1 MRHPTQLGSLLA
13 LLFFLLS
20 PGTASDPLPYNPTR
34 ILLAPNSTFAYFFEP
49 SNTQGVLRVVD
60 IQDAFATS
68 TLSPTT
74 LMGSLPFLNDNEL
87 VAYIP
92 IVEPSGDITVV
103 AGSCSAGPGETKL
116 WRFQPDLGKGDG
128 SGTWTSQQT
137 LADGSE
143 ASGLPGMTFLGNAVG
158 FAADV
163 SGNAMDLDYYIF
175 GGMCPF
181 PNSTAETWVS
191 AANYSNAM
199 LSFSPSG
206 NGYDIAAAANRAPPV
221 AEAGFTMTG
230 LTPTFSV
237 RSNSGNQTQQQ
248 DFLLLGG
255 HTQEAFLNMS
265 QIALYSLPQE
275 SWTFLSVQQPSS
287 TKTDLALAARQ
298 AATEIEPRSGHTA
311 VLSEDGTQVVVFGG
325 WVGDVSTPAMPQ
337 LAILHLGSEYGGD
350 EAEAWSWTIP
360 SQESTG
366 LVAGEGIY
374 GHGATLLP
382 GGVMMVAGGYSIP
395 ASPSKRN
402 VKRAAS
408 EKTYLFNATTGASI
422 DTYNPPAYVAQ
433 FPSAKASSDGPLR
446 KTSQQTGLG
455 VGLGVGVVA
464 LLVLIFF
471 YFWYARRL
479 RRAREERER
488 ELVHSSDGSYAA
500 HEEPFLSSGGID
512 GRGGD
517 PWAMKDNPN
526 NPDGMAQAGST
537 GLFVNALSP
546 TRGLRKGLISK
557 PYNYEQAPRYDEN
570 RANRG
575 SGGIHPILERQ
586 DEDETSQDGHV
597 FATPLPIQK
606 IYQAERGY
614 ETSPERRQR
623 ELEAILSR
631 NNPKNPFADPPPNP
645 LGSHPVSPVSPIRE
659 DFFQRGTNTNRQGH
673 SPTRRP
679 LTAETEGSMNWTIVD
694 GLAQPSENSGSTGRC
709 SPTRT
714 DDRTSSTLSDQSQ
727 RSVVSAS
734 SITRTMSTHTGKLLV
749 AALAKDSAIGSF
761 GEPSPREERGNAMSS
776 SGRRSPFRLYNT
788 ARMPTY
794 DVKGSMTN
802 PAQSTDSFKTARS
815 SFVHLQSEGEA
826 LLGGRPKDDPYHRA
840 LAAHQSTSGG
850 GMSHLYNDDPSST
863 PTRRK
868 QGWVGSLKRALTAMS
883 TDRTFSFTA
892 GSEVLTALADDSR
905 TSSSSPT
912 RPHHPTE
919 DYGVA
924 PRRTV
929 SDGGALLKQK
939 RGEKDWSEDN
949 KTAYRRYRDDPDP
962 GDWGEPSQSADFDG
976 DNEWD
981 VEGEGGKRD
990 VQVMFTVPKARLRVV
1005 NADVERASLRSA
1017 SDGAISR
1024 SESIQSLRA
1033 KRSRTEWDRVVPLP
1047 KTAEEHADDIF
1058 GTSGKK
1064 KAV

>member
-1 MRHPTQLGSLLA
+1 MRDPARPWSLLA
-13 LLFFLLS
+13 LPFLLS
-20 PGTASDPLPYNPTR
+20 TATAADPLPYNPTR
-34 ILLAPNSTFAYFFEP
+34 LLLAPNSTLVYLFEP
-49 SNTQGVLRVVD
+49 ADTQSTFRVVD
-60 IQDAFATS
+60 IQNKFATNA
-68 TLSPTT
+68 LSPTT
-74 LMGSLPFLNDNEL
+74 LTGSLPFLKDEEL
-87 VAYIP
+87 VPYIP
-92 IVEPSGDITVV
+92 IIESSGNITVL
-103 AGSCSAGPGETKL
+103 AGSCIAGADSTEVWK
-116 WRFQPDLGKGDG
+116 FHPDLEGGDG
-128 SGTWTSQQT
+128 NGTWTSYRT
-137 LADGSE
+137 SADELGTS
-143 ASGLPGMTFLGNAVG
+143 APVSGTNFLGNAVA

-163 SGNAMDLDYYIF
+163 GGNAADMDYYTF

-181 PNSTAETWVS
+181 SNSTTDTWTS
-191 AANYSNAM
+191 AANYSNLM
-199 LSFSPSG
+199 LSLTPAG
-206 NGYDIAAAANRAPPV
+206 DGYDIAAAANRAPPV

-237 RSNSGNQTQQQ
+237 KSNTGNQTQQQ

-287 TKTDLALAARQ
+287 AKRDLALAARQ
-298 AATEIEPRSGHTA
+298 ADTVIEPRSGHTA
-311 VLSEDGTQVVVFGG
+311 VLSEDGSQVVVFGG

-337 LAILHLGSEYGGD
+337 LAILHLGSEYGGN

-360 SQESTG
+360 SQDSTG
-366 LVAGEGIY
+366 LAAGSGIY
-374 GHGATLLP
+374 GHGATILP
-382 GGVMMVAGGYSIP
+382 GGVMMVAGGYSIA
-395 ASPSKRN
+395 ASSSKRI
-402 VKRAAS
+402 VRRAAS
-408 EKTYLFNATTGASI
+408 DKIYLFNATTGASI

-433 FPSAKASSDGPLR
+433 FPSAKASSNGPLS

-464 LLVLIFF
+464 LLLLIFF

-479 RRAREERER
+479 RRIREERER
-488 ELVHSSDGSYAA
+488 QLLTHSSDGSFAA
-500 HEEPFLSSGGID
+500 HEQPFLGSGID

-517 PWAMKDNPN
+517 PWAMVDD
-526 NPDGMAQAGST
+526 PDHSGGMTHAGST

-546 TRGLRKGLISK
+546 GKGLRKNMISK
-557 PYNYEQAPRYDEN
+557 PYNYEPAPRFDDN

-575 SGGIHPILERQ
+575 SGAIHPILERQ
-586 DEDETSQDGHV
+586 DEDETAHDEHV

-606 IYQAERGY
+606 LYQAERGY

-631 NNPKNPFADPPPNP
+631 SSPQNPFADPPPNP
-645 LGSHPVSPVSPIRE
+645 LGSHPVSPISPMRE
-659 DFFQRGTNTNRQGH
+659 DTVRRVTTLDGRGN

-679 LTAETEGSMNWTIVD
+679 LTTESEGSMNWTITDVV
-694 GLAQPSENSGSTGRC
+694 GEPSDNSGSTGRS
-709 SPTRT
+709 SPTRM
-714 DDRTSSTLSDQSQ
+714 DDRTSSTLSEQSQ
-727 RSVVSAS
+727 RSATSS
-734 SITRTMSTHTGKLLV
+734 NSITRTMSTRTGKLLA

-761 GEPSPREERGNAMSS
+761 GEPSPGEDRTSTMSS
-776 SGRRSPFRLYNT
+776 SGRRSPFHFYNT

-794 DVKGSMTN
+794 DVKGSMHN
-802 PAQSTDSFKTARS
+802 PAKSTDSFKTAKS
-815 SFVHLQSEGEA
+815 SFAHLQTEGEA

-840 LAAHQSTSGG
+840 LAAHPSTAGAP
-850 GMSHLYNDDPSST
+850 GMSHLRTDDLPVA

-883 TDRTFSFTA
+883 TDRTFSFT
-892 GSEVLTALADDSR
+892 GSSEVLTALADEAR

-912 RPHHPTE
+912 RHHRPTE
-919 DYGVA
+919 DDGVA

-929 SDGGALLKQK
+929 SDGGALLRQK

-949 KTAYRRYRDDPDP
+949 KTAFRRYRDDPDP
-962 GDWGEPSQSADFDG
+962 GDWGEPARAPDVDG
-976 DNEWD
+976 DDEWD

-1017 SDGAISR
+1017 SDGAVSR
-1024 SESIQSLRA
+1024 SESLKSLRA
-1033 KRSRTEWDRVVPLP
+1033 KKSRTEWDRVPLP
-1047 KTAEEHADDIF
+1047 KTAEEHADEIF
-1058 GTSGKK
+1058 GKK
-1064 KAV
+1064 KAA

>member
-1 MRHPTQLGSLLA
+1 MRTPARPWSLLA
-13 LLFFLLS
+13 LLFWLS
-20 PGTASDPLPYNPTR
+20 PSVTALDPLPYNPTR
-34 ILLAPNSTFAYFFEP
+34 LLIAPNSTFLYLFEP
-49 SNTQGVLRVVD
+49 ADTQSTLRVVD
-60 IQDAFATS
+60 IQNTFAT
-68 TLSPTT
+68 TGLSPTT
-74 LMGSLPFLNDNEL
+74 LTGTLPFLKDDEL
-87 VAYIP
+87 VPYIP
-92 IVEPSGDITVV
+92 IVESSGNITVL
-103 AGSCSAGPGETKL
+103 AGSCSEGAGKTEVWT
-116 WRFQPDLGKGDG
+116 FHPDLTNGEGN
-128 SGTWTSQQT
+128 GTWTSHT
-137 LADGSE
+137 TSADESE
-143 ASGLPGMTFLGNAVG
+143 TESALSGTNFLGNAVA

-163 SGNAMDLDYYIF
+163 SSNTADLDYYMF

-181 PNSTAETWVS
+181 SNSTADTWVS
-191 AANYSNAM
+191 AANYSNSM
-199 LSFSPSG
+199 LSLTPNG
-206 NGYDIAAAANRAPPV
+206 DGYDIAAAANRAPPV

-237 RSNSGNQTQQQ
+237 KSSSGNQTQQQ

-287 TKTDLALAARQ
+287 AKTDLATRQ
-298 AATEIEPRSGHTA
+298 SATAIEPRSGHTA

-337 LAILHLGSEYGGD
+337 LAILHLGSEYGGN

-360 SQESTG
+360 SQDSTG
-366 LVAGEGIY
+366 LASGAGVY

-382 GGVMMVAGGYSIP
+382 GGVMMIAGGYSIP
-395 ASPSKRN
+395 AASSRRTI
-402 VKRAAS
+402 KRAAS
-408 EKTYLFNATTGASI
+408 DTVYLFNASTGASI
-422 DTYNPPAYVAQ
+422 DNYNPPAYVAQ
-433 FPSAKASSDGPLR
+433 FPTAKASSNGPLS

-455 VGLGVGVVA
+455 VGLGVGVVV

-479 RRAREERER
+479 RRIREERER
-488 ELVHSSDGSYAA
+488 ELLTHSSDGSYGA
-500 HEEPFLSSGGID
+500 HEQPFLGNGGID

-517 PWAMKDNPN
+517 AWAMDDPN
-526 NPDGMAQAGST
+526 NPDGMTQAGST

-557 PYNYEQAPRYDEN
+557 PYNYEQAPRYDES
-570 RANRG
+570 RTNRG

-586 DEDETSQDGHV
+586 DEDETAHDDHV
-597 FATPLPIQK
+597 FATPLPIQRL
-606 IYQAERGY
+606 YQAERGY

-631 NNPKNPFADPPPNP
+631 NAPQNPFADPPPNP
-645 LGSHPVSPVSPIRE
+645 LGSHPVSPVSPTRE
-659 DFFQRGTNTNRQGH
+659 DTVRRITTQDSRGN

-679 LTAETEGSMNWTIVD
+679 LTTETEGSMNWTIVD
-694 GLAQPSENSGSTGRC
+694 GVGGQSENSGSTGRS
-709 SPTRT
+709 SPTRL
-714 DDRTSSTLSDQSQ
+714 DDRTSSTLSEQSQ
-727 RSVVSAS
+727 RSAVSS
-734 SITRTMSTHTGKLLV
+734 NSITRTMSTRTGKLLA
-749 AALAKDSAIGSF
+749 AALAKDSAIGGF
-761 GEPSPREERGNAMSS
+761 GEPSPGEERSNTMSS
-776 SGRRSPFRLYNT
+776 NGGRRSPFRFYNT

-794 DVKGSMTN
+794 DVKGSMQN
-802 PAQSTDSFKTARS
+802 PAKSTDSFKTAKS
-815 SFVHLQSEGEA
+815 SFAHLQTEGEA

-840 LAAHQSTSGG
+840 MAAHQSTAGG
-850 GMSHLYNDDPSST
+850 GMSHLNNDDIPAA
-863 PTRRK
+863 PARRK

-883 TDRTFSFTA
+883 TDRTFSFTG
-892 GSEVLTALADDSR
+892 GSEILTSLADEAR

-912 RPHHPTE
+912 RPHRPTE
-919 DYGVA
+919 DDGTS

-929 SDGGALLKQK
+929 SDGGALLRQK

-962 GDWGEPSQSADFDG
+962 GDWGEPSRTAEGDG
-976 DNEWD
+976 DDEWD

-1024 SESIQSLRA
+1024 SESLKSLRA
-1033 KRSRTEWDRVVPLP
+1033 KRSRTEWERVPLP
-1047 KTAEEHADDIF
+1047 KTAEEHADEIF
-1058 GTSGKK
+1058 GTAGKK
-1064 KAV
+1064 KEV